1 MDIFIK
7 MLRNAREKIKKVIQK
22 SCSDDNTYKIALARE
37 LMPLNYIGDKRMIE
51 KCSRMRFEANSHL

>member
-22 SCSDDNTYKIALARE
+22 SCSDDNTVDFLLLLKQEDSYCR
-37 LMPLNYIGDKRMIE
+37 G
-51 KCSRMRFEANSHL
+51 